1 MYPDRDTLSN
11 VSHAGYMHGEKWCDR
26 RREKLCQFSFSWIN
40 TTTQT
45 WSLKLKSN
53 DFQVMPW
60 VEQQLVEEKDTDS
73 IRKVLCKSFIQWFYS
88 FSFVFFCCC
97 WSTLKWKSRNITKF
111 LMLGPSGNQL
121 VLFSLESW
129 CFSWLCLMKH
139 QDSQENKTNCFPR
152 DLTLS
157 VYYATE
163 TIWITFSTWKRLP
176 VV

>member
-11 VSHAGYMHGEKWCDR
+11 VPHSGYMRGGKWRER

-53 DFQVMPW
+53 DFQVMP
-60 VEQQLVEEKDTDS
+60 EEKQHLVEENDADS
-73 IRKVLCKSFIQWFYS
+73 VRKVLWKSFIQWFYS
-88 FSFVFFCCC
+88 FSFVFFCCY
-97 WSTLKWKSRNITKF
+97 WSTLKWKSRNITKY
-111 LMLGPSGNQL
+111 LMPGPSGNQL

-129 CFSWLCLMKH
+129 CLPRLRLRKH
-139 QDSQENKTNCFPR
+139 QDSRENKTNCSPR

-157 VYYATE
+157 VYYISNAPDLTMQC
-163 TIWITFSTWKRLP
+163 
-176 VV
+176 